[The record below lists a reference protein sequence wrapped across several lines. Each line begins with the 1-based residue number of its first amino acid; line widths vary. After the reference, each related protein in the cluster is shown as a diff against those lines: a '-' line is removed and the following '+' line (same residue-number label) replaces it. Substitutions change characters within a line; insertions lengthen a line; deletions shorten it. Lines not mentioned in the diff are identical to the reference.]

1 MVLSEFTLMS
11 ASRLTSHRTPLRNSL
26 PVAALY
32 LAGLALPVTF
42 LGQAAPDAGSA
53 TKPAVA
59 PAAPA
64 AAATPAAP
72 TIVTGTVAAVPI
84 PSLAGSD
91 KVGPLVLRDETISQV
106 LELLQ
111 RWTGKSVLRPQALPA
126 NLYTLSLPANI
137 TRDDALLALETLL
150 SLNGI
155 SVIQQGDKFLKVVP
169 NQAAKGEAPT
179 LIMEST
185 LTMAPSGRVASKIFV
200 LKHANGQEIVQPV
213 TGMLNSTLANPPVY
227 FSRNNAVLVTD
238 SITNL
243 QKIES
248 LLLQLDRPQL
258 DYITTK
264 IYALK
269 NATAADTVTKL
280 TALLRTPATQ
290 GAAPF
295 RLSTGTSFTA
305 DERTNRVIIMGSPE
319 QHDFFD
325 KLINQLDAD
334 SDPNTKT
341 DVVFLRHAVATDVA
355 TLLTQL
361 ITGQTTAATRTGNTA
376 TRNGTNRAL
385 GATGAAGAAAGGA
398 AGGAAAGGAAGA
410 NAANGANQNGAD
422 EFSGTVTVI
431 PDARSNSVVVSGT
444 KSDLRLLHELIDK
457 IDVVLPQVRIE
468 VVVAEVTL
476 EDQDTSGINALGLT
490 LNGGK
495 LVGVSSTYA
504 GGTLTSNGTAGTAA
518 TIDVNG
524 NLSGIIGL
532 STTPTKSDTRIL
544 SVPSITTTH
553 NKEATVFVGE
563 SVPVITGTTASTVTP
578 GTTTSTVT
586 QRDIGITLKVLPL
599 IGKDGAVQLQVSA
612 MVEDILGQVQIDGNN
627 QPIIGR
633 RETDSYVTAMSGEI
647 VVLGGLQ
654 RRNKIT
660 TESRL
665 GPFAFIGNWLGG
677 STSDDTRT
685 EIVVFLRPYVLNNEA
700 VDNLDSLNRIR
711 STPIGDET
719 INIVQRPLPAYNPDG
734 KKSPLSN
741 GVPATSTPFNSVL
754 DSTKDDANKS
764 APKK

>member
-1 MVLSEFTLMS
+1 
-11 ASRLTSHRTPLRNSL
+11 
-26 PVAALY
+26 
-32 LAGLALPVTF
+32 
-42 LGQAAPDAGSA
+42 
-53 TKPAVA
+53 
-59 PAAPA
+59 
-64 AAATPAAP
+64 
-72 TIVTGTVAAVPI
+72 
-84 PSLAGSD
+84 
-91 KVGPLVLRDETISQV
+91 
-106 LELLQ
+106 
-111 RWTGKSVLRPQALPA
+111 
-126 NLYTLSLPANI
+126 
-137 TRDDALLALETLL
+137 
-150 SLNGI
+150 
-155 SVIQQGDKFLKVVP
+155 
-169 NQAAKGEAPT
+169 
-179 LIMEST
+179 
-185 LTMAPSGRVASKIFV
+185 
-200 LKHANGQEIVQPV
+200 
-213 TGMLNSTLANPPVY
+213 MLNSTLANPPVY

-258 DYITTK
+258 DFITTK

-422 EFSGTVTVI
+422 EFSATVTVI

-444 KSDLRLLHELIDK
+444 KSDLRLLHDLIEK

-468 VVVAEVTL
+468 VLVAEVTL
-476 EDQDTSGINALGLT
+476 EDQDASGISALGLT

-504 GGTLTSNGTAGTAA
+504 GGTLTGTGGAGTAA
-518 TIDVNG
+518 SIDTNG
-524 NLSGIIGL
+524 NLAGIISL
-532 STTPTKSDTRIL
+532 STNPTKSDTRIL

-563 SVPVITGTTASTVTP
+563 SVPVITGTTSSTVTA

-654 RRNKIT
+654 RRNKQT
-660 TESRL
+660 SANRL
-665 GPFAFIGNWLGG
+665 GPFAFIGDWLGG

-685 EIVVFLRPYVLNNEA
+685 EIVVFLRPYVLNNDA
-700 VDNLDSLNRIR
+700 VDNLDSINRIR
-711 STPIGDET
+711 ATPLGDET
-719 INIVQRPLPAYNPDG
+719 VKILQRPLPPYNPDG
-734 KKSPLSN
+734 KKSPLS
-741 GVPATSTPFNSVL
+741 TSTPPTSNPFNSVL
-754 DSTKDDANKS
+754 DSTKDDASKS
-764 APKK
+764 TSQK

>member
-1 MVLSEFTLMS
+1 MS
-11 ASRLTSHRTPLRNSL
+11 ASRLTSHRTPLRHAL
-26 PVAALY
+26 PVAGLY
-32 LAGLALPVTF
+32 LAGLALPITF
-42 LGQAAPDAGSA
+42 LGQVTPDAGA
-53 TKPAVA
+53 TTKPATPAA

-64 AAATPAAP
+64 APVVVA
-72 TIVTGTVAAVPI
+72 GTVAAVPL
-84 PSLAGSD
+84 PSLSGSD

-150 SLNGI
+150 SLNGV

-169 NQAAKGEAPT
+169 NQVAKAESPM

-185 LTMAPSGRVASKIFV
+185 LTMPPSGRVASKIFV

-243 QKIES
+243 QKIEM
-248 LLLQLDRPQL
+248 LLQQLDRPQL
-258 DYITTK
+258 DFITTK

-325 KLINQLDAD
+325 KLISQLDAD

-341 DVVFLRHAVATDVA
+341 DVVFLRHATATDVA
-355 TLLTQL
+355 TLITQL
-361 ITGQTTAATRTGNTA
+361 ITGQTTAATRTGNT
-376 TRNGTNRAL
+376 TNRTNGTNRAL
-385 GATGAAGAAAGGA
+385 GAANAAPAAPGAANAGAAA
-398 AGGAAAGGAAGA
+398 
-410 NAANGANQNGAD
+410 NGTNQNGAD
-422 EFSGTVTVI
+422 EFSATVTVI

-468 VVVAEVTL
+468 VMVAEITL
-476 EDQDTSGINALGLT
+476 EDQETSGINALGLT
-490 LNGGK
+490 LNNGK
-495 LVGVSSTYA
+495 LVATSGTFA
-504 GGTLTSNGTAGTAA
+504 GGTLTGTGGAGTQA
-518 TIDVNG
+518 TINSSG
-524 NLSGIIGL
+524 NLAGIISL
-532 STTPTKSDTRIL
+532 STNPTKSDTRIL

-553 NKEATVFVGE
+553 NKEATIFVGE
-563 SVPVITGTTASTVTP
+563 SRPVITGTTASTVTP
-578 GTTTSTVT
+578 GTTTSTVS
-586 QRDIGITLKVLPL
+586 QRDIGITLKILPL
-599 IGKDGAVQLQVSA
+599 IGKDGAVQLQVSS
-612 MVEDILGQVQIDGNN
+612 MVEDVLSQVQIDGNN
-627 QPIIGR
+627 QPVIGR
-633 RETDSYVTAMSGEI
+633 RETDSFVTAMSGEI

-654 RRNKIT
+654 RRNKQVNK
-660 TESRL
+660 SRL
-665 GPFAFIGNWLGG
+665 GPFAFIGDWLGG
-677 STSDDTRT
+677 GNSDDVRT
-685 EIVVFLRPYVLNNEA
+685 EIVVFLRPYVLNNDA

-711 STPIGDET
+711 ATDIGEET
-719 INIVQRPLPAYNPDG
+719 VKIIQRKLPPYNPEG
-734 KKSPLSN
+734 KKSPTDA
-741 GVPATSTPFNSVL
+741 ATSNPFNAIV
-754 DSTKDDANKS
+754 DSTTSDATK
-764 APKK
+764 AAKPAEQK